1 LPVCAKKFILFKYC
15 EQLARLWIPYTWGA
29 GTALHSY
36 AHEKL
41 AGAGKIVDSI
51 FSPLVISLRMN
62 HADHLSQI
70 VLLLTASV
78 CMVAFFRRFN
88 LSPILAYIACGA
100 LVGPFGYAFI
110 NDVATTNAV
119 AEFGVVF
126 LLFVIGLELSF
137 ERLKRL
143 RGKVMGF
150 GVAQVILTGGIIA
163 LAAILCGQNIEAAII
178 IGGALALSSTAIVL
192 ELLENSPE
200 KYMKTGRLCLATLV
214 VQDLAVIPLL
224 VLIPLLAADGSILQ
238 AMGEA
243 TLKAVIGLMIILMIG
258 RLLLRPMFSMI
269 AANNNHELFIAT
281 TLLVVLGLA
290 YISSLAGISPALGAF
305 MGGLLVAETEF
316 RHQVE
321 ADIMPFKGLLL
332 GLFFIT
338 VGMTI
343 DVNYILGNWQNV
355 LLVMVSLIAVKALI
369 MLLLCMAFAFPYTA
383 SLHAPLLLAQG
394 GEFAFV
400 MFSLSHEQNIIPQDT
415 LQLLVSGIVLSMVL
429 TPLLHKCGRMLSK
442 RAELNHPFPRSM
454 QVRETLDMQD
464 HVIICGFGRMGRL
477 VAQLLDAEHIPYVA
491 LDMDA
496 TAVGDARVQGKL
508 VYYGDAARAIVL
520 KGIGISR
527 ARAMLITHS
536 DIRSSIQTITTV
548 RGLNRLVPI
557 IARAKN
563 LEQVQELEASG
574 ANLAVA
580 EMFEASLQLGG
591 ALLKEVGI
599 AETEINRVLEAFRAE
614 DYALTRKAEANAPAV
629 V

>member
-1 LPVCAKKFILFKYC
+1 M
-15 EQLARLWIPYTWGA
+15 G
-29 GTALHSY
+29 
-36 AHEKL
+36 
-41 AGAGKIVDSI
+41 
-51 FSPLVISLRMN
+51 
-62 HADHLSQI
+62 HAEHLSQI
-70 VLLLTASV
+70 VLLLTAAV
-78 CMVAFFRRFN
+78 CMVALFRRLR

-100 LVGPFGYAFI
+100 LIGPKGYALI
-110 NDVATTNAV
+110 NDVTTTNAV

-143 RGKVMGF
+143 RGKIMGF
-150 GVAQVILTGGIIA
+150 GLAQVLITGGVITVAA
-163 LAAILCGQNIEAAII
+163 LLSGVTMEASII

-192 ELLENSPE
+192 ELLDSSPE
-200 KYMKTGRLCLATLV
+200 KYMKTGRLALATLV

-224 VLIPLLAADGSILQ
+224 VLVPLLAAEGSVVQ

-243 TLKAVIGLMIILMIG
+243 TLKAVLGLMAILLIG
-258 RLLLRPMFSMI
+258 RMMLRPLFAMI
-269 AANNNHELFIAT
+269 AGNNNHELFIAT

-343 DVNYILGNWQNV
+343 DTHYIIENWQNV
-355 LLVMVSLIAVKALI
+355 ALLMVSLIVVKTLI
-369 MLLLCMAFAFPYTA
+369 MMLLCLAFAFPYTA
-383 SLHAPLLLAQG
+383 TFHAPLLLAQG

-400 MFSLSHEQNIIPQDT
+400 LFSLAHDQNIIPSET
-415 LQLLVSGIVLSMVL
+415 LQLLVSGIVLSMVA
-429 TPLLHKCGRMLSK
+429 TPLLHKWGRALSK
-442 RAELNHPFPRSM
+442 RAERKQANPRSM
-454 QVRETLDMQD
+454 QVRETLDMQE
-464 HVIICGFGRMGRL
+464 HVIVCGFGRMGKL
-477 VAQLLDAEHIPYVA
+477 VAQLLEAEHIPYVA
-491 LDMDA
+491 LDMNA
-496 TAVGDARVQGKL
+496 TTVGNARAQGKL
-508 VYYGDAARAIVL
+508 VYYGDAGRAIVL

-536 DIRSSIQTITTV
+536 DLRASRQTITTV
-548 RGLNRLVPI
+548 RNLNRLIPI

-563 LEQVQELEASG
+563 LEQVQELEATG

-580 EMFEASLQLGG
+580 EMFETSLQLGG

-599 AETEINRVLEAFRAE
+599 AESEISRVLEAFRAE
-614 DYALTRKAEANAPAV
+614 DYALTRKAEANA
-629 V
+629 